1 MYSVS
6 EKIGGSP
13 IVIVGGGV
21 AGGNAAA
28 ALREEG
34 FTGRVVIISQE
45 PGVPYGRPPL
55 SKTYLRS
62 EEELEGWYVRPAGWY
77 EEHDVDLLS
86 GSSVV
91 AVDAAAHMVV
101 LGSGKE
107 LRYQK
112 VLIATGGRNR
122 RLGLPGAQLS
132 GILYLRTVVD
142 CDAIKREAVANRRAV
157 VVGMGF
163 MGCELAASLTQL
175 GVRVTAVFPGRVPL
189 ERLLGAEIG
198 ALIGAIHR
206 ANGVELLAGDQV
218 AAFEGTERLEA
229 VVTASGH
236 RVACDFAVV
245 GVGITPDV
253 PAVAGSS
260 ITQTNGILA
269 DELCRTSATDV
280 YAAGDVAN
288 HLHPLFGRVRVEHF
302 NNAEKQGAAA
312 ARSMLGS
319 ATPYGYI
326 HSFWSDQYEHKIE
339 YVGHATKWDEFVVRG
354 SVDEGKLVGFY
365 LLDGLVQAAVGLDR
379 GGDPELDSDSEMAA
393 CARLVALRVRL
404 ARGLLADEHADLWSL
419 AHGT

>member
-34 FTGRVVIISQE
+34 FTGGVVIISQE

-175 GVRVTAVFPGRVPL
+175 GVRVTAVFPGIVPL

-229 VVTASGH
+229 VVTANGH

-245 GVGITPDV
+245 GVGIVPDV